1 MKQLL
6 VNSVFKMIL
15 STKQLLLIHFNKIEL
30 WNITTNYYKKEEDKC
45 YIDKFMNIS
54 KLMGEGNSNC
64 QIIYLAN

>member
-15 STKQLLLIHFNKIEL
+15 STKQFIHLNKIAL

-45 YIDKFMNIS
+45 HIDKFMNIS

-64 QIIYLAN
+64 QIIYLQTNP